1 MDNTLVNAEKE
12 VLVEMVKLAQK
23 RGLEGSKGSWKDF
36 LSTYDRKLG
45 PSLSDPSRRP
55 VDTLVSFLKTFSKE
69 EDLKFFA
76 KILQCYAN
84 RKVVEEFKT
93 KSHGKESPEQRLIRL
108 TLEHPQYPLDYSFPS
123 HEEGWMV
130 TKIRQKF
137 KFTRSNAML
146 AVDCEMVLCEDGTEG
161 LVRVCVVDRNL
172 QVKLNELVKPHKAV
186 VDYRTEITGVS
197 AKDFDETTSSLVDI
211 QRSMKKLLSHGAVLV
226 GHSLHNDL
234 KALKLDHARVIDTAF
249 IYKYENQPI
258 NRRPSLNNLCKS
270 ILGYEVRQK
279 DAPHNCLDDASA
291 AMKLVLA
298 KLEQGLDDAIPFVH
312 EDVPENEMAKLLL
325 HRIPTDVPIEELNR
339 IIPGE
344 FTMEHQPRK
353 KVRGE
358 YYSALA
364 IFRNSQE
371 AYEAFEN
378 IRGTQGK
385 DSSGRSQ
392 KSVSFQLGTGATAS
406 LYVRKMAH
414 NDSLGQVS
422 SRKRSPQVEEISGD
436 SKKLKTEEKTGD
448 KEMMVDTNQCEDHM
462 KEIER
467 LKAVLSQR
475 DNEISTLHKIIT
487 SLTRKQ
493 GL

>member
-344 FTMEHQPRK
+344 FTMEHQ
-353 KVRGE
+353 VQ
-358 YYSALA
+358 YILLV
-364 IFRNSQE
+364 FH
-371 AYEAFEN
+371 F
-378 IRGTQGK
+378 
-385 DSSGRSQ
+385 
-392 KSVSFQLGTGATAS
+392 L
-406 LYVRKMAH
+406 
-414 NDSLGQVS
+414 
-422 SRKRSPQVEEISGD
+422 
-436 SKKLKTEEKTGD
+436 
-448 KEMMVDTNQCEDHM
+448 
-462 KEIER
+462 
-467 LKAVLSQR
+467 
-475 DNEISTLHKIIT
+475 
-487 SLTRKQ
+487 
-493 GL
+493 

>member
-69 EDLKFFA
+69 EDLKA
-76 KILQCYAN
+76 L
-84 RKVVEEFKT
+84 
-93 KSHGKESPEQRLIRL
+93 QRLIRL

-258 NRRPSLNNLCKS
+258 NRRPSLNNLCKAM
-270 ILGYEVRQK
+270 RQK

-344 FTMEHQPRK
+344 FTMEHQVSCLPDH
-353 KVRGE
+353 
-358 YYSALA
+358 L
-364 IFRNSQE
+364 
-371 AYEAFEN
+371 
-378 IRGTQGK
+378 
-385 DSSGRSQ
+385 DSSYDESHENYLI
-392 KSVSFQLGTGATAS
+392 VLTPFITICDSFF
-406 LYVRKMAH
+406 
-414 NDSLGQVS
+414 
-422 SRKRSPQVEEISGD
+422 
-436 SKKLKTEEKTGD
+436 
-448 KEMMVDTNQCEDHM
+448 
-462 KEIER
+462 
-467 LKAVLSQR
+467 
-475 DNEISTLHKIIT
+475 
-487 SLTRKQ
+487 
-493 GL
+493 